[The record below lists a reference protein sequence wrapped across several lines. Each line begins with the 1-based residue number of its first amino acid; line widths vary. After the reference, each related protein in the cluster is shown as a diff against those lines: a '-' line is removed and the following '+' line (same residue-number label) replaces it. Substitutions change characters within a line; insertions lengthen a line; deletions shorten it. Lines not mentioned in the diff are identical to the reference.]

1 MFCPDRSGG
10 RIKSGHV
17 HKSLSFCWGAGET
30 VPGESL
36 PARTVP
42 SEVLKK

>member
-36 PARTVP
+36 PARAVP